1 MKGSKSPY
9 ENMNPTPSA
18 NSNYDYMADV
28 KSMEIKDLKTS
39 SDSVPTWSVSDMNEA
54 NAKTK

>member
-9 ENMNPTPSA
+9 ENMNPTPST
-18 NSNYDYMADV
+18 NPNYDYKADCKMV
-28 KSMEIKDLKTS
+28 EIDNVKTS
-39 SDSVPTWSVSDMNEA
+39 STSVPTWSVADMNEA